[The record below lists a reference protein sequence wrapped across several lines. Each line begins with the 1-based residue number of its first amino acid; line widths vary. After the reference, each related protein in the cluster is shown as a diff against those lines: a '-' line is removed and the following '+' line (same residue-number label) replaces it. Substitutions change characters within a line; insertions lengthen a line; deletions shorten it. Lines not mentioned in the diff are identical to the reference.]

1 VNAIPE
7 VVTVGR
13 ISVDLYAQQVDA
25 SFLDPQTFTKSVG
38 GSPTNVAIAA
48 ARLGRHAAVATKVGG
63 EQLGD
68 YVRRQLSDWGVDTTY
83 VGTGVGLT
91 PVVLAA
97 LDPPEDPQIIFYRG
111 AAAPDT
117 QLTTQDVPAA
127 VIREC
132 PVLWISFGALAQGS
146 TADTCQDWLDLRER
160 RAEVVLDL
168 DFRPSMWPDLD
179 AAHAVALA
187 AVRRSTIVVGNR
199 TECEVAV
206 GETDPD
212 RAADALLAEGVRLA
226 IVKRGGDGVL
236 LATADDRWTI
246 PPVPIDVVC
255 GLGAGDAFGGALIH
269 GLLSGWT
276 VPEIGL
282 FANAAGAYVATQLT
296 CGDAMPTIEQVE
308 ALLEGNR

>member
-1 VNAIPE
+1 MSVIPE

-13 ISVDLYAQQVDA
+13 ISVDLYAQQIGA
-25 SFLDPQTFTKSVG
+25 SFRDPQTFTKSVG

-48 ARLGRHAAVATKVGG
+48 ARLGHHAAVATKVGS
-63 EQLGD
+63 EALGD
-68 YVRRQLSDWGVDTTY
+68 YVRQQLRDWGVDTTF
-83 VGTGVGLT
+83 VGTGEGLT

-97 LDPPEDPQIIFYRG
+97 LDPPEDPPIIFYRG

-117 QLTTQDVPAA
+117 QLTTHDVPTA

-187 AVRRSTIVVGNR
+187 AVRRSTVVVGNR

-226 IVKRGGDGVL
+226 IVKKGGEGVL
-236 LATADDRWTI
+236 LATPDDRWTV
-246 PPVPIDVVC
+246 PPVPINVLC

-276 VPEIGL
+276 VPEIGM

-308 ALLEGNR
+308 GLMEGNR

>member
-1 VNAIPE
+1 MSAIPE

-38 GSPTNVAIAA
+38 GSPTNVAISA
-48 ARLGRHAAVATKVGG
+48 ARLGRHAAVATKVGA

-68 YVRRQLSDWGVDTTY
+68 YVRRQLADWGVDTTY
-83 VGTGVGLT
+83 VGTGDGLT

-117 QLTTQDVPAA
+117 QLTTHDVPTA

-168 DFRPSMWPDLD
+168 D
-179 AAHAVALA
+179 
-187 AVRRSTIVVGNR
+187 STMQKS
-199 TECEVAV
+199 
-206 GETDPD
+206 
-212 RAADALLAEGVRLA
+212 GV
-226 IVKRGGDGVL
+226 
-236 LATADDRWTI
+236 
-246 PPVPIDVVC
+246 
-255 GLGAGDAFGGALIH
+255 
-269 GLLSGWT
+269 S
-276 VPEIGL
+276 
-282 FANAAGAYVATQLT
+282 
-296 CGDAMPTIEQVE
+296 
-308 ALLEGNR
+308 

>member
-1 VNAIPE
+1 MSGIPDIL
-7 VVTVGR
+7 TVGR
-13 ISVDLYAQQVDA
+13 ISVDLYAQEIGA

-48 ARLGRHAAVATKVGG
+48 ARLGHHAAVATKVGS
-63 EQLGD
+63 EKLGD
-68 YVRRQLSDWGVDTTY
+68 YVRQQLRDWGVDTSY
-83 VGTGVGLT
+83 VGTGDGLT

-97 LDPPEDPQIIFYRG
+97 LDPPEGPQIIFYRG

-117 QLTTQDVPAA
+117 QIAAGDVPVD
-127 VIREC
+127 VIRDV

-146 TADTCQDWLDLRER
+146 TAATCEQWLDQRDR
-160 RAEVVLDL
+160 RSDVVLDL
-168 DFRPSMWPDLD
+168 DYRPSMWPDP
-179 AAHAVALA
+179 ARAHEVALA
-187 AVRRSTIVVGNR
+187 AVRRSTVVVGNR
-199 TECEVAV
+199 AECEVAV

-236 LATADDRWTI
+236 LATAEDRWTV
-246 PPVPIDVVC
+246 PPVPIEVIC

-276 VPEIGL
+276 VPEIGM

-296 CGDAMPTIEQVE
+296 CGDAMPTLDQVE
-308 ALLEGNR
+308 ALMDGGR